1 MYQRPPNFTF
11 EKKPIFDL
19 LILKSLW
26 MIFRQ
31 FRVDMPV
38 NILNLIANNQSQSIF
53 RNRFA
58 SISKIFIFAG
68 ELDTGLS
75 SYKV

>member
-1 MYQRPPNFTF
+1 
-11 EKKPIFDL
+11 
-19 LILKSLW
+19 

-31 FRVDMPV
+31 FRVDMPL

-58 SISKIFIFAG
+58 SISKVFIFAG